1 MQAFILCGHLTMNQ
15 QQFNRLF
22 YVLSAMVLLEKLLV
36 FLFFS
41 IQYTDSDQ
49 TLLWQVATDL
59 SNGVFH
65 GPCFYGQSYG
75 PNIEPLLAV
84 PFMKIGF
91 PVYAA
96 LPLATLILSTTPF
109 FLLAFYFK
117 QKLSIQSA
125 LIPLMVCLMLPL
137 EYSLL
142 TTIPRGFVGGI
153 FFVSLGLFC
162 WKYFRNNLSLVF
174 AGLFIGWGLYG
185 NLNSALLLP
194 LIIPSIQWNKKF
206 IVRAALFFG
215 LGFIVGL
222 LPFYF
227 NALFYREHPE
237 LLIHVAPSVKLS
249 WASFL
254 ETIYRFNN
262 YFDQVS
268 PLFWRFG
275 FISVL
280 LLPPAI
286 ILLWKKNK
294 RLEAWTIVFVLLAIL
309 GSFFMEKMKESSYS
323 LFFSGGRFFLALPF
337 VFIFLSLYFYSFL
350 SSKNKLNFNRIALV
364 LAVVSFGIKTFFFS
378 SLLTNAMDESKSW
391 CVHVVRISD
400 LKKQCAELVEFGDH
414 PSLLI
419 AITGDTPGQPVTYG
433 CQCLQADFPS
443 TYIPHYER
451 RRWLIS
457 EYNKTVF
464 PTILLH
470 GKDTTRWDRS
480 KFGHLNIVKHDKEKG
495 WMLVRNSETTDVFLF
510 ESGILTPNK

>member
-1 MQAFILCGHLTMNQ
+1 MNQ
-15 QQFNRLF
+15 QQYNRLF
-22 YVLSAMVLLEKLLV
+22 YALSAMVLVEKLLDF
-36 FLFFS
+36 FLFS

-59 SNGVFH
+59 SNGLFH

-84 PFMKIGF
+84 PFMKLGI

-117 QKLSIQSA
+117 QKLSAQTA
-125 LIPLMVCLMLPL
+125 LIPLIICLLLPL

-142 TTIPRGFVGGI
+142 TAIPRGFVGGI

-162 WKYFRNNLSLVF
+162 WKYFRTNLSLVF
-174 AGLFIGWGLYG
+174 AGIFIGLGLYG

-194 LIIPSIQWNKKF
+194 FIIPSIHWNKKF
-206 IVRAALFFG
+206 ILRAALFFG
-215 LGFIVGL
+215 VGFIVGL

-227 NALFYREHPE
+227 NFLYYKAHPE

-254 ETIYRFNN
+254 ETLYRFNN

-280 LLPPAI
+280 ILPAAI

-309 GSFFMEKMKESSYS
+309 GSFFLEKTKESSYS

-350 SSKNKLNFNRIALV
+350 SSENKLNFNRIALA

-378 SLLTNAMDESKSW
+378 SLLTSAMDESKSW

-457 EYNKTVF
+457 VYNKTVF

-495 WMLVRNSETTDVFLF
+495 WMLVRNSESTDVFLF

>member
-1 MQAFILCGHLTMNQ
+1 MNQ
-15 QQFNRLF
+15 QQYNRLF
-22 YVLSAMVLLEKLLV
+22 YALSAMVLVEKLLV
-36 FLFFS
+36 FFLFS

-59 SNGVFH
+59 SNGLFH

-84 PFMKIGF
+84 PFMKLGI

-117 QKLSIQSA
+117 QKLSAQTA
-125 LIPLMVCLMLPL
+125 LIPLIICLLLPL

-142 TTIPRGFVGGI
+142 TAIPRGFVGGI

-162 WKYFRNNLSLVF
+162 WKYFRTNLSLVF
-174 AGLFIGWGLYG
+174 AGIFIGLGLYG

-194 LIIPSIQWNKKF
+194 FIIPSIHWNKKF
-206 IVRAALFFG
+206 ILRAALFFG
-215 LGFIVGL
+215 VGFIVGL

-227 NALFYREHPE
+227 NFLYYKAHPE

-254 ETIYRFNN
+254 ETLYRFNN

-280 LLPPAI
+280 ILPAAI

-309 GSFFMEKMKESSYS
+309 GSFFLEKTKESSYS

-350 SSKNKLNFNRIALV
+350 SSENKLNFNRIGLA

-378 SLLTNAMDESKSW
+378 SLLTSAMDESKSW

-433 CQCLQADFPS
+433 CQCLQAEFPS

-470 GKDTTRWDRS
+470 GKDTARWDRS

-495 WMLVRNSETTDVFLF
+495 WMLVRNSESTDVFLF

>member
-1 MQAFILCGHLTMNQ
+1 MNQ
-15 QQFNRLF
+15 QQYNRLF
-22 YVLSAMVLLEKLLV
+22 YALSAMVLVEKLLV
-36 FLFFS
+36 FFLFS

-59 SNGVFH
+59 SNGLFH

-84 PFMKIGF
+84 PFMKLGI

-117 QKLSIQSA
+117 QKLSAQTA
-125 LIPLMVCLMLPL
+125 LIPLIICLLLPL

-142 TTIPRGFVGGI
+142 TAIPRGFVGGI

-162 WKYFRNNLSLVF
+162 WKYFRTNLSLVF
-174 AGLFIGWGLYG
+174 AGIFIGLGLYG

-194 LIIPSIQWNKKF
+194 FIIPSIHWNKKF
-206 IVRAALFFG
+206 ILRAALFFG
-215 LGFIVGL
+215 VGFIVGL

-227 NALFYREHPE
+227 NFLYYKAHPE

-254 ETIYRFNN
+254 ETLYRFNN

-280 LLPPAI
+280 ILPAAI

-309 GSFFMEKMKESSYS
+309 GSFFLEKTKESSYS

-350 SSKNKLNFNRIALV
+350 SSENKLNFNRIGLA

-378 SLLTNAMDESKSW
+378 SLLTSAMDESKSW

-433 CQCLQADFPS
+433 CQCLQAEFPS

-457 EYNKTVF
+457 VYNKTVF

-470 GKDTTRWDRS
+470 GKDTARWDRS

-495 WMLVRNSETTDVFLF
+495 WMLVRNSESTDVFLF

>member
-1 MQAFILCGHLTMNQ
+1 MNQ
-15 QQFNRLF
+15 RQYNILF
-22 YVLSAMVLLEKLLV
+22 YVLASMVFVEKTLV
-36 FLFFS
+36 FFLFS

-59 SNGVFH
+59 SNGVLH

-84 PFMKIGF
+84 AFMKTGS

-117 QKLSIQSA
+117 HKLSAQSA
-125 LIPLMVCLMLPL
+125 LIPLIVCLLLPL

-142 TTIPRGFVGGI
+142 TAIPRGFVGGI

-162 WKYFRNNLSLVF
+162 WKYFRTNLALVF
-174 AGLFIGWGLYG
+174 AGIFIGLGLYG

-194 LIIPSIQWNKKF
+194 LIIPSIHWNKKF
-206 IVRAALFFG
+206 ILRAALFFG
-215 LGFIVGL
+215 VGFVIGL
-222 LPFYF
+222 LPLYF
-227 NALFYREHPE
+227 NFKYYQAHPE

-280 LLPPAI
+280 LLPAAI

-294 RLEAWTIVFVLLAIL
+294 RLEARTILFVLLAIL
-309 GSFFMEKMKESSYS
+309 GSLFMEKTKESGYS

-337 VFIFLSLYFYSFL
+337 VFIFLSLYFYAFL
-350 SSKNKLNFNRIALV
+350 STKNKLKFNRISLLLV
-364 LAVVSFGIKTFFFS
+364 SVSFLVKTLFFS
-378 SLLTNAMDESKSW
+378 PLLSIAMDESKSW
-391 CVHVVRISD
+391 CVHVVQISD
-400 LKKQCAELVEFGDH
+400 LKKQCREMNEFGNH
-414 PSLLI
+414 PALLV
-419 AITGDTPGQPVTYG
+419 AVTGDTPEQPVTYG

-480 KFGHLNIVKHDKEKG
+480 KFHHLNILKHDKEKG
-495 WMLVRNSETTDVFLF
+495 WMLVQNSEPTDVFLF

>member
-15 QQFNRLF
+15 QQYNRLF
-22 YVLSAMVLLEKLLV
+22 YLLSAMVLVEKILV
-36 FLFFS
+36 YFFFS

-294 RLEAWTIVFVLLAIL
+294 RLEAWTIVFVLLAIF
-309 GSFFMEKMKESSYS
+309 GSLFLEKTKESSYS

-419 AITGDTPGQPVTYG
+419 AITGDTPGQPVT
-433 CQCLQADFPS
+433 
-443 TYIPHYER
+443 
-451 RRWLIS
+451 
-457 EYNKTVF
+457 
-464 PTILLH
+464 
-470 GKDTTRWDRS
+470 
-480 KFGHLNIVKHDKEKG
+480 
-495 WMLVRNSETTDVFLF
+495 
-510 ESGILTPNK
+510 